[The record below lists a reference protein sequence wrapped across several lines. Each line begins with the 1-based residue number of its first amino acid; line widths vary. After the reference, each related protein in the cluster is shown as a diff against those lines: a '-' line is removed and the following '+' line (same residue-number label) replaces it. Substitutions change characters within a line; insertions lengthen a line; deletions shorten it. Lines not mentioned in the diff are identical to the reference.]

1 MNILTSYVQNVMSM
15 FISVCGSMVMGL
27 RTFTRPNVTTEYPRK
42 EKWDIPDGS
51 RMKLYNNID
60 DCIGCYKCS
69 RICPTDCIEIET
81 IKAPD
86 DVDLGTASTGN
97 PLNFWVPTF
106 DIDMVKCCYCDL
118 CTTVCPTE
126 CLVMTKAYEGSAY
139 DRGNLVYHFGNVDS
153 EEMEE
158 INQLLQEDEEEGAAP
173 AAEDGAGAD
182 SDGEQPSSVM
192 GKLIPDSIEG
202 LPVKE
207 RIRARLIVR
216 GKMEGDLPEGAE
228 VDESAS
234 PAGMSGSGGGTTA
247 TAPAT
252 ETETETEP
260 ATEEEDDETPAPDED
275 QPAEEPSEEESTQ
288 SEAESDEEETPED
301 SGVGGEYTRDPDLPL
316 RERIENRLKAR
327 GKL

>member
-1 MNILTSYVQNVMSM
+1 MNVLTTYFRNVFDM
-15 FISVCGSMVMGL
+15 FFSVCGSMIMGI
-27 RTFTRPNVTTEYPRK
+27 RTFARPSVTISYPRK
-42 EKWDIPDGS
+42 DEWDVPDGS

-69 RICPTDCIEIET
+69 RVCPTDCIEIET

-86 DVDLGTASTGN
+86 SVDLGKASTGN

-126 CLVMTKAYEGSAY
+126 CLVMTKAFEGSAY
-139 DRGNLVYHFGNVDS
+139 DRGNLIYHFGNVDS

-158 INQLLQEDEEEGAAP
+158 INELLDEEQGGGTATATEDASGSSGAA
-173 AAEDGAGAD
+173 D
-182 SDGEQPSSVM
+182 SGGEEASSVM

-207 RIRARLIVR
+207 RVKARLITR
-216 GKMEGDLPEGAE
+216 GKIDEELPEGVE

-234 PAGMSGSGGGTTA
+234 PAGGGSETA
-247 TAPAT
+247 TAT
-252 ETETETEP
+252 ETTEAETAEQTDTEP
-260 ATEEEDDETPAPDED
+260 AAEEKQAESEEQDVQKDEQAEESAEADTSDETGSAD
-275 QPAEEPSEEESTQ
+275 
-288 SEAESDEEETPED
+288 
-301 SGVGGEYTRDPDLPL
+301 GYKRDPDQPL
-316 RERIENRLKAR
+316 KDRVRNRLEAR